1 MPPGR
6 VLRRVLLSLG
16 GGLVGGF
23 VFTHLNVP
31 LGWLL
36 GAMCMNIVLSMG
48 GVRVTV
54 PAPVRAVSLAILGVL
69 LGSAFTP
76 DLLHRLGDWVIS
88 LVGLIVYLAAVIPL
102 AILYCRKVIGLDRV
116 SAAFSGI
123 PGGLSEMVMLGTS
136 LGGNAR
142 DTALAHSSRLVTILI
157 MVPVLLEWTS
167 DVSIDTSN
175 VTLNARTSLTVDDA
189 LVLIAC
195 GIVGPMLAKLLK
207 LPAAMLTGGLI
218 VSAAAH
224 LTGLTEAKPPDWLIA
239 AVQVAIGASIGTRFG
254 GSRYEEV
261 LRILLLSAGLTLM
274 LLTFT
279 VGFAFGID
287 SITGLGFLAL
297 MLAFTPGGI
306 AEMSLIALLL
316 NIDPV
321 FVAAHHT
328 FRILSIYLSV
338 PIVLRRWLAMKK
350 DTT

>member
-6 VLRRVLLSLG
+6 LLVRVLLSLG
-16 GGLVGGF
+16 GGFFGGLA
-23 VFTHLNVP
+23 FTHLNMP

-36 GAMCMNIVLSMG
+36 GAMCMNIVLSMSG
-48 GVRVTV
+48 LRVSV
-54 PAPVRAVSLAILGVL
+54 PAPVRAVSLAVLGVL

-76 DLLHRLGDWVIS
+76 EFLHRLGDWVIS
-88 LVGLIVYLAAVIPL
+88 IVGLIVYLVVGVPL

-123 PGGLSEMVMLGTS
+123 PGGLSEMVMLCTS
-136 LGGNAR
+136 LGGNPR
-142 DTALAHSSRLVTILI
+142 DTALSHSSRLVTILI
-157 MVPVLLEWTS
+157 IVPVLLEWIS
-167 DVSIDTSN
+167 DASIDTAK
-175 VTLNARTSLTVDDA
+175 VTLNARMAVTANDA

-195 GIVGPMLAKLLK
+195 GILGPLLAKLLR
-207 LPAAMLTGGLI
+207 LPAAMLTGALI

-239 AVQVAIGASIGTRFG
+239 TVQVAIGASIGTRFG
-254 GSRYEEV
+254 GSRYEEI

-274 LLTFT
+274 LLALT

-328 FRILSIYLSV
+328 FRILLIYLSV
-338 PIVLRRWLAMKK
+338 PILLRRWLGMKK
-350 DTT
+350 RAN